1 MTSASKAAASHR
13 LNQAVRRN
21 RAFSSAGLLEIMF
34 TWAFKGLVYPQIW
47 EDPEVDLEAL
57 ALTPQCHVVAI
68 ASGGCNV
75 LSYLIADPGRITA
88 VDLSRAHVALNRLKL
103 AAARRLPSWQS
114 STASSARPTRRRTS
128 PPIGASSRTTSTTKP
143 APIGKGA
150 ASPASAAAAFRCSRT
165 ISIATDCS
173 ATPSASAISW
183 RVPMAST

>member
-21 RAFSSAGLLEIMF
+21 RAFSSEGLLEIMF

-103 AAARRLPSWQS
+103 TGGP
-114 STASSARPTRRRTS
+114 
-128 PPIGASSRTTSTTKP
+128 
-143 APIGKGA
+143 
-150 ASPASAAAAFRCSRT
+150 SPAVLAGLLPLLRRG
-165 ISIATDCS
+165 
-173 ATPSASAISW
+173 
-183 RVPMAST
+183 R